1 MVTRGFI
8 RQVPRPPPIESVSGR
23 TYIPVTI
30 EMLAKNVARC
40 ETMKNIGI
48 VGLGK
53 MGILHAGIVNSMP
66 DAQVKAICEKDS
78 LLARLAR
85 NFLPKT
91 ITLYDDHL
99 KMLRNERLDA
109 VFITT
114 PINTHVPIALDLVQ
128 ADANIPLFV
137 EKPLASSADQA
148 KLACEAVSKSPG
160 SHTVGF
166 QKRFSPVF
174 QRAKEFIEK
183 GSIGELMF
191 FRAYSFSSDV
201 LREGGSWR
209 LRSGAGG
216 VLLDL
221 APHLVDI
228 LLWFFGEPDSV
239 SAVRRRLYSSEVDDY
254 FHAVMSFK
262 SGLKGH
268 MDTCWSI
275 RSFRL
280 PELSIEIHGKK
291 GTLTVTDDFVKLDRE
306 LESALGSAVTE
317 VHYKQAFDTS
327 VSFLLADPEY
337 TKEDEAFLGGENQ
350 PKSRNPDF
358 LEAAKVNA
366 VIDRMIEDAT

>member
-1 MVTRGFI
+1 
-8 RQVPRPPPIESVSGR
+8 
-23 TYIPVTI
+23 
-30 EMLAKNVARC
+30 
-40 ETMKNIGI
+40 MKKIGI

-66 DAQVKAICEKDS
+66 DAHVEAICEKDS

-85 NFLPKT
+85 NFLPKA
-91 ITLYDDHL
+91 ITVYDDHL
-99 KMLRNERLDA
+99 KMLDNEELDG

-114 PINTHVPIALDLVQ
+114 PIVTHVPIALDLVR
-128 ADANIPLFV
+128 AKTDLSLFV

-148 KLACEAVSKSPG
+148 KMACEAVSKSSG
-160 SHTVGF
+160 IHMVGF

-174 QRAKEFIEK
+174 QRAKEFIQR
-183 GSIGELMF
+183 GSAGDLMF

-201 LREGGSWR
+201 LHEGGSWR
-209 LRSGAGG
+209 LKRGTGG

-228 LLWFFGEPDSV
+228 LLWFFGEADSV
-239 SAVRRRLYSSEVDDY
+239 SAVKRRLYSSEVDDY

-280 PELSIEIHGKK
+280 PEISIEIHGKK
-291 GTLTVTDDFVKLDRE
+291 GNLTVTDDFVRLETNTEND
-306 LESALGSAVTE
+306 LESAAVQAY
-317 VHYKQAFDTS
+317 YKQSFDTS

-337 TKEDEAFLGGENQ
+337 TKEDEAFLRAESQ
-350 PKSRNPDF
+350 PRSPKADF
-358 LEAAKVNA
+358 FEAARTNEL
-366 VIDRMIEDAT
+366 IDRLIESAA

>member
-1 MVTRGFI
+1 
-8 RQVPRPPPIESVSGR
+8 
-23 TYIPVTI
+23 
-30 EMLAKNVARC
+30 
-40 ETMKNIGI
+40 MKNIGI

-78 LLARLAR
+78 LLARLAKS
-85 NFLPKT
+85 FLPKT

-99 KMLRNERLDA
+99 KMLNNEQLDS

-114 PINTHVPIALDLVQ
+114 PIGTHVPIALDLLR
-128 ADANIPLFV
+128 ANKDLSLFV
-137 EKPLASSADQA
+137 EKPLASSAEQA
-148 KLACEAVSKSPG
+148 RMACGAVSKSSG
-160 SHTVGF
+160 VHMVGF

-174 QRAKEFIEK
+174 QRAKEFIEN

-209 LRSGAGG
+209 LRGGTGG

-228 LLWFFGEPDSV
+228 LLWFFGEPDFV
-239 SAVRRRLYSSEVDDY
+239 SAVKRRLYSSEVDDY
-254 FHAVMSFK
+254 FHAIMSFK

-268 MDTCWSI
+268 MDTCWSM
-275 RSFRL
+275 RGFRL

-291 GTLTVTDDFVKLDRE
+291 GNLTVTDDFVRLETEIESD
-306 LESALGSAVTE
+306 LESAVTQAY
-317 VHYKQAFDTS
+317 YKQSFDTS

-337 TKEDEAFLGGENQ
+337 TKEDEAFLRAENQ
-350 PKSRNPDF
+350 PTSPKSDF
-358 LEAAKVNA
+358 FEAAKVNGL
-366 VIDRMIEDAT
+366 IDRMIESAT